1 MNVRMKKH
9 HIHFLLLFSFGVL
22 LLALGACHKAA
33 PSDSP
38 HRVLVI
44 HSWDS
49 IGEEGQFFIECM
61 DNAFKK
67 SGMDVDVR
75 HIYAKMTHRPGE
87 VFGKTE
93 WPKYA
98 KAIEAWKPEVILL
111 NDDPVVEWVLKD
123 MGQDSLFVNTP
134 MVFAG
139 VNVMARDSLRNFP
152 LMTGLW
158 ARIDFGRN
166 INVIMRVMQAQ
177 NVVVELDDGN
187 ADSLL
192 REQCVKVLTD
202 TARFVDNSDF
212 HLPEISDEYMSKN
225 YPGKAAVHF
234 VSCAKPYMNHAPEED
249 EAESQKWMAFFYRN
263 APYLC
268 HLQVKNDIYS
278 NGLINMTKTPQFT
291 CIRELFNNPMNPLF
305 VGGYFTSTKT
315 QVEDQVR
322 YAVRILN
329 GASPGALPIG
339 LHPMD
344 YYFDWSLLHEMF
356 PALSYSRFRDT
367 YEGVLVN
374 VPYYLE
380 NPGLFAL
387 WVGLLFVLIIA
398 VIYGVYHLLIHWRW
412 SGQMGLVEELQYEEN
427 VHDLMFST
435 AKDTIW
441 MLRDNEFL
449 LSPQFAYHFRLPSNI
464 LTVEQL
470 EQCVHEDSKQS
481 FEFLMNFRE
490 QRGKKSVRMHLSPD
504 GGQQW
509 YWAEVTYTATDESAR
524 TGELYGLL
532 LNIDQKKQMEE
543 QLEEAQAL
551 ASQVALKEN
560 FLANISHDLR
570 TPLGAVTGFSTMLTT
585 PGMTFEEGEREQY
598 AEIIHQNTDMILN
611 MIDSVMEKAQAKTGD
626 LEIIQRP
633 VSVQKLVNDCYNTNC
648 VIVPS
653 HLQFLLEMDEPDE
666 TVNISMIRTKQVV
679 NNFLSN
685 AFKFTTEGSITLGW
699 KHMEGNPDEIEVY
712 VKDTGIG
719 VEPEK
724 QAQLFER
731 YVKVDETDRGTGL
744 GLNIS
749 KTIIERQGGTIGVES
764 EIGKGSK
771 FFFRLKRM
779 VQCLL
784 LVLTMGWG
792 TLATTS
798 CSKESELLMNE
809 RQARVLVIHSYEE
822 ELNAYREFNET
833 LRTAFQH
840 NGVGVDVCHLYL
852 ALKNPDE
859 ETVEKFLTLRD
870 SLTDLGW
877 SPDVM
882 ITEGDRAAHD
892 FITWKEEGVVAVWDS
907 VPVVL
912 GALHHPEWS
921 KIRKHKNLVVIND
934 PIDYCANINLAVE
947 MTGVN
952 SVEIELDYFYQDS
965 LIRAELRQALVRSP
979 YIDNTDFH
987 IAMEDSAMNRLQTDW
1002 KDSVMVLTYS
1012 VANPERN
1019 TVKDI
1024 NTREQGYENL
1034 YKVYI
1039 HSWKYPSVQV
1049 KHDVYSSILVNKTR
1063 RPQFT
1068 AVKAGFAD
1076 GRGRY
1081 LCGYF
1086 ASYATV
1092 ATDMANV
1099 ASKILMGDD
1108 RSSLID
1114 LTHKKGYYM
1123 DYQAM
1128 RRLDMKYR
1136 DYCDRFTIVGAP
1148 VEESMPFYNYLTWIL
1163 IVGVFILG
1171 GAAVILVMREWKGLQ
1186 VQDLVKEVKRR
1197 AEIRQMALHGADSRS
1212 IRTEDSL
1219 KDIISHIHPDYTE
1232 EIPLIMQ
1239 AMQITGTHA
1248 YDICANIDEKYRW
1261 WQLRFVVTYEI
1272 GDQSKRVNG
1281 ILINIDEAKK
1291 YEKDLRLALSLA
1303 EEARQKEDFLMTIS
1317 HEIRTP
1323 LNAVVGFSDV
1333 IVGMPVDAF
1342 TPEELA
1348 EYAKIIKANNTSLSA
1363 MIEDILM
1370 FSRIGSGRI
1379 QYVKEVFDP
1388 AALIQEVIAD
1398 WTDLVPEGVTLSMQT
1413 VRKDVMMDNDKTR
1426 VKYILNQLVSNAIK
1440 FTKRGYIIVGLDYYL
1455 NSDEVEFFIADTGC
1469 GIPYEKQEITF
1480 GLFWKDNGFIPGLGL
1495 GLHVAKKL
1503 ADGMDLKLKVES
1515 KPGYGSKFSLYGDG
1529 FLKPQDGA
1537 EGGVQA

>member
-9 HIHFLLLFSFGVL
+9 HIRLLLLLFFGVL
-22 LLALGACHKAA
+22 LLALGACHRPPAA
-33 PSDSP
+33 PS

-49 IGEEGQFFIECM
+49 VGEEGTFFVECM
-61 DNAFKK
+61 DKAFKE
-67 SGMDVDVR
+67 SEMNVEVR
-75 HIYAKMTHRPGE
+75 HIYAKMTHQPGE
-87 VFGKTE
+87 FFEKNE
-93 WPKYA
+93 WRKYA
-98 KAIEAWKPEVILL
+98 DDIKAWKPEVILL

-123 MGQDSLFVNTP
+123 MGRDSLFVNTP
-134 MVFAG
+134 VVFAG
-139 VNVMARDSLRNFP
+139 VSTMSRDSLQNFP

-158 ARIDFGRN
+158 SRIDFGRN
-166 INVIMRVMQAQ
+166 INVILRVAQ
-177 NVVVELDDGN
+177 VHNVVVELDDGV
-187 ADSLL
+187 ADEQL
-192 REQCVKVLTD
+192 RDQCLKVLVDST
-202 TARFVDNSDF
+202 RFIDNSDF
-212 HLPEISDEYMSKN
+212 HLPEISEEYMLEN

-249 EAESQKWMAFFYRN
+249 EVESRKRMAFFYRN
-263 APYLC
+263 AARLC

-278 NGLINMTKTPQFT
+278 SCLINMTRTPQFT
-291 CIRELFNNPMNPLF
+291 CIRELFNNAGSPLF
-305 VGGYFTSTKT
+305 VGGYFTSTET
-315 QVEDQVR
+315 QVRDQVR

-329 GASPGALPIG
+329 GAHPHELPIG
-339 LHPMD
+339 LHPAG
-344 YYFDWSLLHEMF
+344 YYFDWSVLHEAF
-356 PALSYSRFRDT
+356 PTLSYSAVRQ
-367 YEGVLVN
+367 YAQLVN

-380 NPGLFAL
+380 QPGLFSL
-387 WVGLLFVLIIA
+387 WIVLLLLLVA
-398 VIYGVYHLLIHWRW
+398 SVIYAVVRLLQYWRW
-412 SGQMGLVEELQYEEN
+412 HGQMNLVEDLMFEEN
-427 VHDLMFST
+427 VHDLMFSN

-441 MLRDNEFL
+441 MLCGNEF
-449 LSPQFAYHFRLPSNI
+449 SFSRQFANCFRLPTNV
-464 LTVEQL
+464 LTIDQL

-481 FEFLMNFRE
+481 FDFLLNFRE
-490 QRGKKSVRMHLSPD
+490 QRGKKSVRLHLSPD
-504 GGQQW
+504 GGKCW
-509 YWAEVTYTATDESAR
+509 YWAECIYTATDESAR

-532 LNIDQKKQMEE
+532 LNIDKKKQTEE
-543 QLEEAQAL
+543 QLEQAQIV
-551 ASQVALKEN
+551 ASQVALKES

-611 MIDSVMEKAQAKTGD
+611 MIDSVMEKAQVETGD
-626 LEIIQRP
+626 LEIIQKP
-633 VSVQKLVNDCYNTNC
+633 VSVQQLVNDCYNTNYI
-648 VIVPS
+648 IVPT

-666 TVNISMIRTKQVV
+666 MVNISMIRTKQVV

-685 AFKFTTEGSITLGW
+685 AFKFTTEGSVTLGW
-699 KHMEGNPDEIEVY
+699 KHMEENPDEIEVY

-724 QAQLFER
+724 QARLFER

-749 KTIIERQGGTIGVES
+749 KTIIEKQGGTIGVES

-784 LVLTMGWG
+784 LVLTLGWG
-792 TLATTS
+792 TLSTIS
-798 CSKESELLMNE
+798 CSMSSEQLVDE
-809 RQARVLVIHSYEE
+809 RQARVLVIHSYEKT
-822 ELNAYREFNET
+822 LAAYRGFNET
-833 LRTAFQH
+833 LRTAFRN
-840 NGVGVDVCHLYL
+840 NGMDVDVCHLYL
-852 ALKNPDE
+852 ALKDPTE
-859 ETVEKFLTLRD
+859 ETDDKFLALRD
-870 SLTDLGW
+870 SLTKLGW
-877 SPDVM
+877 HPDVM

-892 FITWKEEGVVAVWDS
+892 FLAWKEAGIMAAWDS

-912 GALHHPEWS
+912 GALHHPEWN
-921 KIRKHKNLVVIND
+921 KIRKHKNLVVISD
-934 PIDYCANINLAVE
+934 PIDYAANINLAVE
-947 MTGVN
+947 MTGKN

-965 LIRAELRQALVRSP
+965 LIRAELRQAIVRPP

-987 IAMEDSAMNRLQTDW
+987 IVMEDSIVDRMQTDW

-1012 VANPERN
+1012 VAEPERN
-1019 TVKDI
+1019 TFKDVYA
-1024 NTREQGYENL
+1024 REEGYENL

-1049 KHDVYSSILVNKTR
+1049 KYDLYSSIIVNKTR

-1099 ASKILMGDD
+1099 ASKILEGVDL
-1108 RSSLID
+1108 SSFIN
-1114 LTHKKGYYM
+1114 LTHQKGYYM

-1128 RRLDMKYR
+1128 QRLDMKYH
-1136 DYCDRFTIVGAP
+1136 DYSDRFTIVGAP
-1148 VEESMPFYNYLTWIL
+1148 IEESMPFYNYLTWFL
-1163 IVGVFILG
+1163 IISVFILG
-1171 GAAVILVMREWKGLQ
+1171 GGAVILVMREWKGRQ
-1186 VQDLVKEVKRR
+1186 VHDLVTTVKRK

-1212 IRTEDSL
+1212 IRTEESL
-1219 KDIISHIHPDYTE
+1219 KDIISHIHSDYAD

-1239 AMQITGTHA
+1239 AMKIIGTHT
-1248 YDICANIDEKYRW
+1248 YDIYANIDGEYRW
-1261 WQLRFVVTYEI
+1261 WQLRFVIMYEFI
-1272 GDQSKRVNG
+1272 DQFKRVNG

-1388 AALIQEVIAD
+1388 SALIQEVIAD
-1398 WTDLVPEGVTLSMQT
+1398 WADLVPDGVTLCMQT
-1413 VRKDVMMDNDKTR
+1413 VRKDVWMDNDRTR
-1426 VKYILNQLVSNAIK
+1426 VKYILNQLVGNAIK
-1440 FTKRGYIIVGLDYYL
+1440 FTKCGYIIVGLDYYL
-1455 NSDEVEFFIADTGC
+1455 NNDEVEFFVVDTGC
-1469 GIPYEKQEITF
+1469 GIPYEKQEIAF
-1480 GLFWKDNGFIPGLGL
+1480 GLFWKDNGFISGLGL

-1503 ADGMDLKLKVES
+1503 ADGMNLRLNVES
-1515 KPGYGSKFSLYGDG
+1515 KPGYGSKFSLYGEG
-1529 FLKPQDGA
+1529 FLKPQEGA
-1537 EGGVQA
+1537 EGDVQA

>member
-1 MNVRMKKH
+1 MKKH
-9 HIHFLLLFSFGVL
+9 HIPFLFLFFLGML

-33 PSDSP
+33 PSDLP
-38 HRVLVI
+38 RRVLVI

-49 IGEEGQFFIECM
+49 VGEEGQFFIECM
-61 DNAFKK
+61 DKAFKAR
-67 SGMDVDVR
+67 GMNVDVR
-75 HIYAKMTHRPGE
+75 HIYTKMTHRPSE
-87 VFGKTE
+87 IFGKTE
-93 WPKYA
+93 WPKYV
-98 KAIEAWKPEVILL
+98 KAIKAWKPEVILL

-123 MGQDSLFVNTP
+123 MGKDSIFVNTP
-134 MVFAG
+134 VVFAG
-139 VNVMARDSLRNFP
+139 VNVMTHDSLRNFP

-158 ARIDFGRN
+158 ARIDFGRAL
-166 INVIMRVMQAQ
+166 NVAMRVTKAQ
-177 NVVVELDDGN
+177 NVVVELDDGV

-192 REQCVKVLTD
+192 REQCTKVLTD
-202 TARFVDNSDF
+202 SVRFIDNSDF
-212 HLPEISDEYMSKN
+212 HLPEISEEYMRN
-225 YPGKAAVHF
+225 NHPGKIAVHF

-249 EAESQKWMAFFYRN
+249 EAESQARMAFFYRN
-263 APYLC
+263 APRLC

-291 CIRELFNNPMNPLF
+291 CIRELFNNPKIPLF
-305 VGGYFTSTKT
+305 VGGYFTSTQT
-315 QVEDQVR
+315 QVDDQVR

-329 GASPGALPIG
+329 GTSPCALPVG
-339 LHPMD
+339 VHPMT
-344 YYFDWSLLHEMF
+344 YYLDWSLLHEMY
-356 PALSYSRFRDT
+356 PELSYRFVLDNYEVTEDT
-367 YEGVLVN
+367 LVN
-374 VPYYLE
+374 APYYLK

-387 WVGLLFVLIIA
+387 WVGVLFLLILF
-398 VIYGVYHLLIHWRW
+398 VIYGVYRLLMHWRW
-412 SGQMGLVEELQYEEN
+412 SGQMGLVNELQYEEN
-427 VHDLMFST
+427 VHDLMFSN

-441 MLRDNEFL
+441 VLSGNEFSF
-449 LSPQFAYHFRLPSNI
+449 SPQFAYHFRLPSTV
-464 LTVEQL
+464 LAVEQL

-481 FEFLMNFRE
+481 FEFLLNFRE
-490 QRGKKSVRMHLSPD
+490 QRGKKSIRLHLSPD

-532 LNIDQKKQMEE
+532 LNIDKKKQMEE
-543 QLEEAQAL
+543 QLEQAQFL

-611 MIDSVMEKAQAKTGD
+611 MIDSVMEKAQAETGD

-633 VSVQKLVNDCYNTNC
+633 VSVQKLVNDCYNTNYI
-648 VIVPS
+648 IVPS

-666 TVNISMIRTKQVV
+666 MVNISMIRTKQVV

-685 AFKFTTEGSITLGW
+685 AFKFTTEGSVTLGW
-699 KHMEGNPDEIEVY
+699 KHMEGNSDEIEVY

-719 VEPEK
+719 VAPEK

-784 LVLTMGWG
+784 LLLTMGWG

-798 CSKESELLMNE
+798 CSRESEQQMDE

-822 ELNAYREFNET
+822 SLNAYHGFNET
-833 LRTAFQH
+833 LRTAFRN
-840 NGVGVDVCHLYL
+840 NGVGADVCHLYL

-859 ETVEKFLTLRD
+859 ETAEKFLTLRD
-870 SLTDLGW
+870 SLTEQGW

-892 FITWKEEGVVAVWDS
+892 FITWKEEGIMAVWDS

-921 KIRKHKNLVVIND
+921 KIRKHKNLVVISD

-965 LIRAELRQALVRSP
+965 LVRTELRQAIVRPP

-987 IAMEDSAMNRLQTDW
+987 IVMEDSAMDRSQTDW
-1002 KDSVMVLTYS
+1002 KDSIMVLTYS

-1019 TVKDI
+1019 TAKEI
-1024 NTREQGYENL
+1024 NTREEGYENL

-1092 ATDMANV
+1092 ATDMADV
-1099 ASKILMGDD
+1099 ASKILMGDNL
-1108 RSSLID
+1108 SSFSN

-1128 RRLDMKYR
+1128 QRLNMEYR

-1148 VEESMPFYNYLTWIL
+1148 IEESMPFYNYLTWLL

-1171 GAAVILVMREWKGLQ
+1171 GVAVILVMREWKGRQ
-1186 VQDLVKEVKRR
+1186 VQDLVKAVKRR

-1219 KDIISHIHPDYTE
+1219 KDVISHIHPDYAD
-1232 EIPLIMQ
+1232 EIPHIMQ
-1239 AMQITGTHA
+1239 TIPMMGTHT
-1248 YDICANIDEKYRW
+1248 YDICANIDGEYRW
-1261 WQLRFVVTYEI
+1261 WQLRFVTTYEI
-1272 GDQSKRVNG
+1272 GNQSKRVNG
-1281 ILINIDEAKK
+1281 ILVNIDEAKK
-1291 YEKDLRLALSLA
+1291 YEKNLRLALSLA

-1388 AALIQEVIAD
+1388 VALIQEVIAD
-1398 WTDLVPEGVTLSMQT
+1398 WGDLVPDGVTLCMQT
-1413 VRKDVMMDNDKTR
+1413 LRKDVMMDNDKTR

-1440 FTKRGYIIVGLDYYL
+1440 FTKHGYIIVGVDYYL
-1455 NSDEVEFFIADTGC
+1455 NSDEVEFFVVDTGC

-1529 FLKPQDGA
+1529 FLKPQ
-1537 EGGVQA
+1537 EGTEGDVQA